1 MLYMIVETFRDAD
14 ARPVYRRFRDRG
26 RLAPDGLHYVASWV
40 GEDMAR
46 CFQVMECDDRAL
58 LDAWMAQWRDIVD
71 FEVMPV
77 MTSAAAAAAIAP
89 EL

>member
-1 MLYMIVETFRDAD
+1 MLYMIIETFRDGD

-26 RLAPDGLHYVASWV
+26 RLAPDGLRYVASWV
-40 GEDMAR
+40 TEDIRR
-46 CFQVMECDDRAL
+46 CFQVMECDDPAL

-71 FEVMPV
+71 FDVTPV